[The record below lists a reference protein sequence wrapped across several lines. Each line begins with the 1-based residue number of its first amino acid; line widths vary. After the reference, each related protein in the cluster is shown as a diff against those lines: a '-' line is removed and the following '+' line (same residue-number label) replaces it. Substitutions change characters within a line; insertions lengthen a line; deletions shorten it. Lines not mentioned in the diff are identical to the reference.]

1 MAFKFSDNK
10 VVYDITLIPED
21 FRIVYAETTGYYES
35 YPEDDDGAPHNKWR
49 EWRIKDDMWPL
60 IAKYEAM
67 QTELKKLRQH
77 KGEASHDSMRKGVE
91 DRLDGRTRCKVFD
104 QGRFTGEYMKQSASQ

>member
-21 FRIVYAETTGYYES
+21 FRIMYAETTGYYES

-60 IAKYEAM
+60 IAEYEAM
-67 QTELKKLRQH
+67 QTELEKIKQH
-77 KGEASHDSMRKGVE
+77 MNEMTLDTLRKGVE
-91 DRLDGRTRCKVFD
+91 DRLTGKTSMKVFYK
-104 QGRFTGEYMKQSASQ
+104 GCKLNGERIPF